1 MWRKSAGLS
10 FVSVMTVHSCDD
22 DFAGHP
28 CPIVVGAAEW
38 VPAPTRHEK
47 HVLLLTGLHENLG
60 AIGIHGSWIA
70 NLRTLEKPRRRELVR
85 LLAVILQMETI
96 RHPRTEGQAVWLE
109 PVLGGDHG
117 DGLRLRPVGRCHR
130 QGRDAERDGRH
141 GARRGHAR
149 PFPVSR
155 NRSATRT
162 CIAMPSASADSLT
175 RIRGE

>member
-1 MWRKSAGLS
+1 MWRNSAGLS
-10 FVSVMTVHSCDD
+10 FVSVMTVLSFDD

-96 RHPRTEGQAVWLE
+96 RHPRTEGQAVRLE
-109 PVLGGDHG
+109 PGVGGERLEVL
-117 DGLRLRPVGRCHR
+117 
-130 QGRDAERDGRH
+130 
-141 GARRGHAR
+141 
-149 PFPVSR
+149 
-155 NRSATRT
+155 
-162 CIAMPSASADSLT
+162 
-175 RIRGE
+175 RIRWVVRWHGHGSDAVPGR